1 MARPGREGPRRRRVH
16 RPPQCC
22 IVCDTAR
29 PDRRAGAEEGVVCEP
44 WRQHT
49 GEAVTIRGNQVGA
62 AVDALAFGYERLVL
76 IVGPPGSGKSS
87 ALRDAAEQRRWPVA
101 NLSFELAQRMLEL
114 PVQQRPARALD
125 TIRGLLDELDSDV
138 ACLDNIELLF
148 EPSLQLD
155 PLGLLQSLSR
165 QKTLVVAWPG
175 GIVGDEDSP
184 RLVHAERPHPE
195 YREYPGRGLVLLS
208 VPAEE

>member
-1 MARPGREGPRRRRVH
+1 MARPDREGPRRRRVH
-16 RPPQCC
+16 RPPPCC

-29 PDRRAGAEEGVVCEP
+29 PDRRAGAGEGVVCEP
-44 WRQHT
+44 RREPT
-49 GEAVTIRGNQVGA
+49 GEAVTIRGDQVEA
-62 AVDALAFGYERLVL
+62 AVDALASGYERLVL

-87 ALRDAAEQRRWPVA
+87 VLRDAADERHWPVTS
-101 NLSFELAQRMLEL
+101 LGLELAERMLEV

-125 TIRGLLDELDSDV
+125 TISAILDELNSDV

>member
-1 MARPGREGPRRRRVH
+1 MTDSTEV
-16 RPPQCC
+16 Q
-22 IVCDTAR
+22 
-29 PDRRAGAEEGVVCEP
+29 
-44 WRQHT
+44 
-49 GEAVTIRGNQVGA
+49 A
-62 AVDALAFGYERLVL
+62 AVDALASGYERLVL
-76 IVGPPGSGKSS
+76 IVGPRGSGKSS
-87 ALRDAAEQRRWPVA
+87 ALRDAAEQRRWPVI
-101 NLSFELAQRMLEL
+101 NLGLQLAQRMLEV

-125 TIRGLLDELDSDV
+125 TISAILDELNSDV

-175 GIVGDEDSP
+175 GILGDEDSP
-184 RLVHAERPHPE
+184 RLVHAERTHPE
-195 YREYPGRGLVLLS
+195 YREYPARGLVLLS

>member
-1 MARPGREGPRRRRVH
+1 M
-16 RPPQCC
+16 
-22 IVCDTAR
+22 
-29 PDRRAGAEEGVVCEP
+29 
-44 WRQHT
+44 
-49 GEAVTIRGNQVGA
+49 
-62 AVDALAFGYERLVL
+62 ALASGRIAKVVDDVRAGYERLVL
-76 IVGPPGSGKSS
+76 VVGPTGSGKST
-87 ALRDAAEQRRWPVA
+87 ALRRAADEHKWA
-101 NLSFELAQRMLEL
+101 TINLGLNLAELMLEL
-114 PVQQRPARALD
+114 PVQQRPARALELV
-125 TIRGLLDELDSDV
+125 RGLLDERESDV
-138 ACLDNIELLF
+138 VCLDNIELLF

-184 RLVHAERPHPE
+184 RLVHAERPHHE

>member
-1 MARPGREGPRRRRVH
+1 MTVRSH
-16 RPPQCC
+16 
-22 IVCDTAR
+22 
-29 PDRRAGAEEGVVCEP
+29 
-44 WRQHT
+44 
-49 GEAVTIRGNQVGA
+49 QVEA
-62 AVDALAFGYERLVL
+62 AVDALASGYERLVL

-87 ALRDAAEQRRWPVA
+87 VLRDAADERQWPVA
-101 NLSFELAQRMLEL
+101 NLSLELAQRMLEV

-125 TIRGLLDELDSDV
+125 TISAILDELDSNV

-165 QKTLVVAWPG
+165 QRTLVAAWPG

-184 RLVHAERPHPE
+184 RLVHAQRPHPE

>member
-1 MARPGREGPRRRRVH
+1 M
-16 RPPQCC
+16 
-22 IVCDTAR
+22 
-29 PDRRAGAEEGVVCEP
+29 
-44 WRQHT
+44 
-49 GEAVTIRGNQVGA
+49 TIRVRQIES
-62 AVDALAFGYERLVL
+62 AVDALASGYERLVL
-76 IVGPPGSGKSS
+76 ILGPPGSGKSS
-87 ALRDAAEQRRWPVA
+87 ALRDAAEQRQWHVT
-101 NLSFELAQRMLEL
+101 NLGLELAQRMLEL

-125 TIRGLLDELDSDV
+125 TIRGFLDELDSEI

-175 GIVGDEDSP
+175 GIVGDEESP

>member
-1 MARPGREGPRRRRVH
+1 MTFRE
-16 RPPQCC
+16 
-22 IVCDTAR
+22 
-29 PDRRAGAEEGVVCEP
+29 
-44 WRQHT
+44 
-49 GEAVTIRGNQVGA
+49 NQVQA

-87 ALRDAAEQRRWPVA
+87 ILRDAAEERSWPFV
-101 NLSFELAQRMLEL
+101 NLGLELAQRLLEL
-114 PVQQRPARALD
+114 PVQQRPVRALEA
-125 TIRGLLDELDSDV
+125 IRGLLDELGSDV

-175 GIVGDEDSP
+175 SMGGDEDSP
-184 RLVHAERPHPE
+184 RLLHAEPPHPE
-195 YREYPGRGLVLLS
+195 HREYAARGLVLLS
-208 VPAEE
+208 VPAEG